1 MQLLFIALVIFGYIA
16 LLLVEGLV
24 YGAIAK
30 LIGRMVKK
38 LTLRKSM
45 NRTLKQKE
53 DIIHTNTMSAADTK
67 SLKSRVKKKN
77 TDGCMKLSA

>member
-1 MQLLFIALVIFGYIA
+1 MKGEQMQLLFIALVIFGYIA

-38 LTLRKSM
+38 
-45 NRTLKQKE
+45 
-53 DIIHTNTMSAADTK
+53 
-67 SLKSRVKKKN
+67 
-77 TDGCMKLSA
+77 

>member
-30 LIGRMVKK
+30 LIGKVAKK
-38 LTLRKSM
+38 
-45 NRTLKQKE
+45 
-53 DIIHTNTMSAADTK
+53 
-67 SLKSRVKKKN
+67 
-77 TDGCMKLSA
+77 